1 MAFLDD
7 GSWSPE
13 DARQF
18 YELIGTGSSETD
30 LVMLIENKGAP
41 VEGELE
47 RSFDDG
53 KARLNIGGY
62 YWSVQVP
69 ESSSQNQVVPNN
81 LIVAR
86 RSDAATATIASL
98 LRAQEKDLKVMI
110 SAFKSGGDER
120 APDAQSTFELVLE
133 NARICRL
140 VLSSG
145 GHWGVPSEL
154 ISISYRT
161 VKVRSAPQKTTGL
174 RGAVRECQFT
184 RA

>member
-1 MAFLDD
+1 MAFIDD

-18 YELIGTGSSETD
+18 YELVGAGSADTD
-30 LVMLIENKGAP
+30 LVMMIESKGAP

-47 RSFDDG
+47 RSFEDG

-69 ESSSQNQVVPNN
+69 ESSAQNQVVPNN

-86 RSDAATATIASL
+86 RSDAATATLASL
-98 LRAQEKDLKVMI
+98 LRAQEKDLKVVI
-110 SAFKSGGDER
+110 SAFKSGGDQR
-120 APDAQSTFELVLE
+120 APDAQSTFEMVLE

-140 VLSSG
+140 VLNSG
-145 GHWGVPSEL
+145 GNWGVPSEL

-161 VKVRSAPQKTTGL
+161 VKIKSAPQKTTGA

>member
-81 LIVAR
+81 LIL
-86 RSDAATATIASL
+86 SL
-98 LRAQEKDLKVMI
+98 I
-110 SAFKSGGDER
+110 H
-120 APDAQSTFELVLE
+120 
-133 NARICRL
+133 I
-140 VLSSG
+140 
-145 GHWGVPSEL
+145 
-154 ISISYRT
+154 
-161 VKVRSAPQKTTGL
+161 
-174 RGAVRECQFT
+174 
-184 RA
+184 

>member
-13 DARQF
+13 DARQL
-18 YELIGTGSSETD
+18 YDLVGTGSADVD
-30 LVMLIENKGAP
+30 LVMMIENKGAP

-47 RSFDDG
+47 RAFEDG
-53 KARLNIGGY
+53 KARLSIGGY

-69 ESSSQNQVVPNN
+69 ESSAQNQVVPNN

-98 LRAQEKDLKVMI
+98 LRAQEKDLKVVI
-110 SAFKSGGDER
+110 SAFRAGGDQRSTE
-120 APDAQSTFELVLE
+120 AQATFELVLE
-133 NARICRL
+133 NARVCRL
-140 VLSSG
+140 VLNSG
-145 GHWGVPSEL
+145 GNWGVPSEL

-161 VKVRSAPQKTTGL
+161 AKLKSAPQKATGA

>member
-1 MAFLDD
+1 MAFLED

-18 YELIGTGSSETD
+18 YELIGTGSAETD
-30 LVMLIENKGAP
+30 LVMMIESKGSP

-47 RSFDDG
+47 RVFDDG

-69 ESSSQNQVVPNN
+69 ESSAQNQVVPNN
-81 LIVAR
+81 LVVAR
-86 RSDAATATIASL
+86 RSDAATATLASL
-98 LRAQEKDLKVMI
+98 LRAQEKDLKVVI
-110 SAFKSGGDER
+110 SAYKAGGDPQSPE
-120 APDAQSTFELVLE
+120 AQATFEISLE

-140 VLSSG
+140 VLNSG

-154 ISISYRT
+154 VSISYRT
-161 VKVRSAPQKTTGL
+161 VKIKSAPQKTSGA

-184 RA
+184 RT

>member
-98 LRAQEKDLKVMI
+98 LRAQEKDLKIMI

-120 APDAQSTFELVLE
+120 SPDAQSTFEMVLE

-145 GHWGVPSEL
+145 GHWEIGRASC
-154 ISISYRT
+154 
-161 VKVRSAPQKTTGL
+161 
-174 RGAVRECQFT
+174 RE
-184 RA
+184 RV

>member
-1 MAFLDD
+1 MAYLED

-18 YELIGTGSSETD
+18 YDLIGAGSAEVD
-30 LVMLIENKGAP
+30 LVMMIESKGSP
-41 VEGELE
+41 VEGELA
-47 RSFDDG
+47 RTFDDG
-53 KARLNIGGY
+53 KARLSIGGY

-69 ESSSQNQVVPNN
+69 ESSAQNQVVPNN

-98 LRAQEKDLKVMI
+98 LRAQEKDLKVVI
-110 SAFKSGGDER
+110 SVFRAGGDQLSTE
-120 APDAQSTFELVLE
+120 AQSTFELVLE

-140 VLSSG
+140 VLNTG
-145 GHWGVPSEL
+145 GSWGVPSEL

-161 VKVRSAPQKTTGL
+161 AKVKSAPQKATGA

>member
-1 MAFLDD
+1 MALVED

-13 DARQF
+13 DARRF
-18 YELIGTGSSETD
+18 YELIGTGSADTD
-30 LVMLIENKGAP
+30 LVMMIENKGAP

-53 KARLNIGGY
+53 KARLSIGGY

-69 ESSSQNQVVPNN
+69 ESSAQNQVVPNN

-98 LRAQEKDLKVMI
+98 LRAQEKDLKVVI
-110 SAFKSGGDER
+110 SVFKAGGDQRSTE
-120 APDAQSTFELVLE
+120 AQATFELALE
-133 NARICRL
+133 NARTCRL
-140 VLSSG
+140 VLNSG
-145 GHWGVPSEL
+145 GQWGVPSEL

-161 VKVRSAPQKTTGL
+161 AKVKTAPQKSTGA

>member
-7 GSWSPE
+7 GTWSPE

-18 YELIGTGSSETD
+18 YELVGAGSSEVD
-30 LVMLIENKGAP
+30 LVMMIENKGAP

-47 RSFDDG
+47 RAFDDG
-53 KARLNIGGY
+53 KARLSIGGY

-69 ESSSQNQVVPNN
+69 ESSAQNQVVPNN

-98 LRAQEKDLKVMI
+98 LRAQEKDLKVVI
-110 SAFKSGGDER
+110 SAFKSGGD
-120 APDAQSTFELVLE
+120 QKSTEHQAAFELVLE

-140 VLSSG
+140 VLNSG
-145 GHWGVPSEL
+145 GAWGGPSEL

-161 VKVRSAPQKTTGL
+161 VKVKSAPQKATGA

>member
-13 DARQF
+13 DARRF
-18 YELIGTGSSETD
+18 YDLVGTGSSEVD
-30 LVMLIENKGAP
+30 LVMMIENKGAP

-47 RSFDDG
+47 RAFEDG
-53 KARLNIGGY
+53 KARLSIGGY

-69 ESSSQNQVVPNN
+69 ESSAQNQVVPNN

-86 RSDAATATIASL
+86 RSDAATATLASL
-98 LRAQEKDLKVMI
+98 LRTQEKDLKVSI
-110 SAFKSGGDER
+110 GVFKSGGDQKSNEQQ
-120 APDAQSTFELVLE
+120 ATFELVLE

-140 VLSSG
+140 VLNSG
-145 GHWGVPSEL
+145 GNWGVPSEL

-161 VKVRSAPQKTTGL
+161 LKVKSAPQKSSGA

-184 RA
+184 RT

>member
-1 MAFLDD
+1 MAFLED

-18 YELIGTGSSETD
+18 YELVGTGSAELD
-30 LVMLIENKGAP
+30 LVMLIESKGSP
-41 VEGELE
+41 VEGELD
-47 RSFDDG
+47 RPFDDG
-53 KARLNIGGY
+53 KARLSIGGY

-69 ESSSQNQVVPNN
+69 ESSAQNQVVPNN

-86 RSDAATATIASL
+86 RSDAATATLASL
-98 LRAQEKDLKVMI
+98 LRTQEKDLKVSI
-110 SAFKSGGDER
+110 GVFKSGGDQRSNEQQ
-120 APDAQSTFELVLE
+120 ATFELVLE

-140 VLSSG
+140 VLNSG
-145 GHWGVPSEL
+145 GNWGVPSEL

-161 VKVRSAPQKTTGL
+161 LKVKSAPQKSSGA

-184 RA
+184 RT